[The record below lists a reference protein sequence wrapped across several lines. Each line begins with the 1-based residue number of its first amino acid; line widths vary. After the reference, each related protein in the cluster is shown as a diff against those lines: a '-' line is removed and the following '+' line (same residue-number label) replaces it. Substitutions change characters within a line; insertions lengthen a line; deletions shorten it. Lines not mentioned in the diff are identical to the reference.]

1 MPGKVIHCAKTRC
14 ITFRSP
20 RCCAK
25 TICPKWGV
33 YLKKIKANK
42 NQSFIMGAA
51 ILTLCLLIVKIIGM
65 LYKVSLS
72 RLYGPVGAALLS
84 NAYELYIPLFTL
96 ATAGFPIAVS
106 RMVSESMSK
115 GRYKDVRRIKKVAI
129 PFFVAAGV
137 IALLLMVLFS
147 FFYVRIIKSPDS
159 LVSMIVL
166 APAIFFGCLVSAYR
180 GYYEGMRNMVPTA
193 VSEVVEALIKLLVG
207 YSLAY
212 FVMNFGGK
220 LFGITD
226 ERTLLKYS
234 VAAAIFGITLGS
246 FCSFLYIYLR
256 YRITGDAITPEMY
269 KAATKPRSGRETF
282 RILLK
287 TAIPIG
293 LGALIMSVAGTVDS
307 MLIQRRLIHMMDNI
321 PQRLLEQYPGLIPQ
335 EKVKEGLVHSY
346 LWGCYSYAMTIMNLV
361 VTVTQAFGTTALPNV
376 TEAYTKGNKEY
387 LKRSMETVMRVTFVF
402 TIPAGLGLTALAD
415 PIMHL
420 VYGHT
425 DGVDISVDVLKLMGI
440 AVIVFA
446 AATPMCSML
455 QAVGRVD
462 MPLKLYAAGMLIKV
476 VSNYIFCGIPEINV
490 QGGSIGTLLC
500 YTFVIIVSIYVL
512 IKETGIIPDFR
523 VAVLKPLAASAIAV
537 FASWLSYKLLWSI
550 LPQRTS
556 GLLVAMI
563 AALTVA
569 VVFYGIFLL
578 LLRAIAK
585 EDIAMLPKGDK
596 LVKVLERYHLIK

>member
-1 MPGKVIHCAKTRC
+1 M
-14 ITFRSP
+14 
-20 RCCAK
+20 
-25 TICPKWGV
+25 
-33 YLKKIKANK
+33 KKIKANK

-106 RMVSESMSK
+106 RMVSENMSK
-115 GRYKDVRRIKKVAI
+115 GRYKDVRRIKDVAI
-129 PFFVAAGV
+129 PFFIIAGV
-137 IALLLMVLFS
+137 IALLLMILFS

-159 LVSMIVL
+159 FISMIVL

-180 GYYEGMRNMVPTA
+180 GYYEGMRNMVPTS
-193 VSEVVEALIKLLVG
+193 VSEVVEAFVKLTVG

-212 FVMNFGGK
+212 VVMNHGGQW
-220 LFGITD
+220 FGITD
-226 ERTLLKYS
+226 ERVLLKYS

-246 FCSFLYIYLR
+246 FCSFLYIFLR
-256 YRITGDAITPEMY
+256 YKITGDAITQEMY
-269 KAATKPRSGRETF
+269 DAAPKPRKKRETF
-282 RILLK
+282 HILLR

-307 MLIQRRLIHMMDNI
+307 MLIQRRLIHMMERI
-321 PQRLLEQYPGLIPQ
+321 PDALLSQYPGMIPG
-335 EKVKEGLVHSY
+335 EKVAEGLVHSY
-346 LWGCYSYAMTIMNLV
+346 LWGCYSYALTIMNLV

-376 TEAYTKGNKEY
+376 TEAYTKGNRDN
-387 LKRSMETVMRVTFVF
+387 LKRSIETVMRVTFVF
-402 TIPAGLGLTALAD
+402 TIPAGLGLTVLAD
-415 PIMHL
+415 PIMHV

-425 DGVDISVDVLKLMGI
+425 DGVDISVKVLQLMGI

-462 MPLKLYAAGMLIKV
+462 MPLKLYAIGMLIKV
-476 VSNYIFCGIPEINV
+476 VSNYIFCGIPQINV

-512 IKETGIIPDFR
+512 IKETNIVPDFR
-523 VAVLKPLAASAIAV
+523 VAVLKPLAASVVCVAA
-537 FASWLSYKLLWSI
+537 AWLSFTLLEKVV
-550 LPQRTS
+550 PQRTV
-556 GLLVAMI
+556 GLIIATLGAVAV
-563 AALTVA
+563 AAL
-569 VVFYGIFLL
+569 FYFVFLL
-578 LLRAIAK
+578 LFRAITK
-585 EDIAMLPKGDK
+585 EDILMLPKGGK
-596 LVKVLERYHLIK
+596 IANILEKYHFIA

>member
-1 MPGKVIHCAKTRC
+1 
-14 ITFRSP
+14 
-20 RCCAK
+20 
-25 TICPKWGV
+25 
-33 YLKKIKANK
+33 
-42 NQSFIMGAA
+42 MGAA
-51 ILTLCLLIVKIIGM
+51 ILTLCLLIVKVIGM

-115 GRYKDVRRIKKVAI
+115 GRYKDVRRIKDVAI
-129 PFFVAAGV
+129 PFFVTAGV
-137 IALLLMVLFS
+137 IAFLLMILFS
-147 FFYVRIIKSPDS
+147 FFYIRIIKSPDS
-159 LVSMIVL
+159 FISMLVL

-180 GYYEGMRNMVPTA
+180 GYYEGMRNMVPTS
-193 VSEVVEALIKLLVG
+193 VSEVVEAFVKLLVG
-207 YSLAY
+207 YSFAY
-212 FVMNFGGK
+212 VMMNYGEKWFG
-220 LFGITD
+220 LTN
-226 ERTLLKYS
+226 ERDLLKYS

-256 YRITGDAITPEMY
+256 YRIEGDAITPEMY
-269 KAATKPRSGRETF
+269 AAAPKPRKKNETF

-307 MLIQRRLIHMMDNI
+307 MLIQRRLISMMERI
-321 PQRLLEQYPGLIPQ
+321 PQELLSQYPGMIPP
-335 EKVKEGLVHSY
+335 EKVNEGVVHSY
-346 LWGCYSYAMTIMNLV
+346 LWGCYSYALTIMNLV

-376 TEAYTKGNKEY
+376 TEAYTKGNKDY

-420 VYGHT
+420 VYGST
-425 DGVDISVDVLKLMGI
+425 DGVDISVEVLKLMGI

-462 MPLKLYAAGMLIKV
+462 MPLKLYAVGMLIKV

-512 IKETGIIPDFR
+512 IKETGIVPNFR
-523 VAVLKPLAASAIAV
+523 VSVLKPLAASVICIAAAWITYTMLAKIVPQRATGLLIATTAAV
-537 FASWLSYKLLWSI
+537 F
-550 LPQRTS
+550 
-556 GLLVAMI
+556 VAC
-563 AALTVA
+563 
-569 VVFYGIFLL
+569 VVYMIFLL
-578 LLRAIAK
+578 ILRAITK
-585 EDIAMLPKGDK
+585 EDIVMLPKGAK
-596 LVKVLERYHLIK
+596 IAGILERYHLIK

>member
-1 MPGKVIHCAKTRC
+1 M
-14 ITFRSP
+14 
-20 RCCAK
+20 
-25 TICPKWGV
+25 
-33 YLKKIKANK
+33 KKIKANK

-72 RLYGPVGAALLS
+72 RLYGPVGAALLN

-115 GRYKDVRRIKKVAI
+115 GRYKDVRRIKDVAI
-129 PFFVAAGV
+129 PFFVTAGV
-137 IALLLMVLFS
+137 IAFLLMILFS

-159 LVSMIVL
+159 FVSMLVL

-180 GYYEGMRNMVPTA
+180 GYYEGMRNMVPTS
-193 VSEVVEALIKLLVG
+193 VSEVVEALVKLLVG
-207 YSLAY
+207 YSFAY
-212 FVMNFGGK
+212 VVMNHGTQ

-226 ERTLLKYS
+226 SRDLLKYS

-256 YRITGDAITPEMY
+256 YKITGDAITEEMY
-269 KAATKPRSGRETF
+269 NAAPKPRRKSETF
-282 RILLK
+282 HILLK

-307 MLIQRRLIHMMDNI
+307 MLIQRRLISMMSRI
-321 PQRLLEQYPGLIPQ
+321 PDSLLSQYPGMIPP
-335 EKVKEGLVHSY
+335 ETVNDGLVHSY
-346 LWGCYSYAMTIMNLV
+346 LWGCYSYALTIMNLV

-376 TEAYTKGNKEY
+376 TEAYTKGNKNY
-387 LKRSMETVMRVTFVF
+387 LKRSMETVMRVTFIF

-420 VYGHT
+420 VYGRT
-425 DGVDISVDVLKLMGI
+425 DGVDISVEVLKLMGI

-462 MPLKLYAAGMLIKV
+462 MPLKLYAIGMLIKV
-476 VSNYIFCGIPEINV
+476 VSNYIFCGIPQINV

-512 IKETGIIPDFR
+512 IKETEIVPDFR
-523 VAVLKPLAASAIAV
+523 VALLRPFVASVICIAAA
-537 FASWLSYKLLWSI
+537 WLSYQLI
-550 LPQRTS
+550 A
-556 GLLVAMI
+556 GLLPATTTGLLI
-563 AALTVA
+563 STLA
-569 VVFYGIFLL
+569 VVLIACVVYAVFLL
-578 LLRAIAK
+578 ILRAITK
-585 EDIAMLPKGDK
+585 EDVLMLPKGAK
-596 LVKVLERYHLIK
+596 IAAILEKYKLIK

>member
-1 MPGKVIHCAKTRC
+1 MCVLPFLKRDFIFLRKEMWLLRKAEP
-14 ITFRSP
+14 S
-20 RCCAK
+20 
-25 TICPKWGV
+25 
-33 YLKKIKANK
+33 LKKSKANK

-115 GRYKDVRRIKKVAI
+115 GRYKDVRRIKDVAI
-129 PFFVAAGV
+129 PFFIIAGV
-137 IALLLMVLFS
+137 IAFLLMILFS
-147 FFYVRIIKSPDS
+147 FFYIRIIHSPDS
-159 LVSMIVL
+159 FVSMIVL

-180 GYYEGMRNMVPTA
+180 GYYEGMRNMVPTS
-193 VSEVVEALIKLLVG
+193 VSEVVEAFVKLTVG
-207 YSLAY
+207 YSFAY
-212 FVMNFGGK
+212 IVMNYGGK
-220 LFGITD
+220 LFGISD

-234 VAAAIFGITLGS
+234 VAAAIFGITFGS
-246 FCSFLYIYLR
+246 FCSFLYIYIR
-256 YRITGDAITPEMY
+256 YKVNGDAITLEMY
-269 KAATKPRSGRETF
+269 AAAPKPKRKNETF

-293 LGALIMSVAGTVDS
+293 LGALIMSVAGTIDS
-307 MLIQRRLIHMMDNI
+307 MLIQRRLITMMDRI
-321 PQRLLEQYPGLIPQ
+321 PQKLLNQYPQMIPSEQ
-335 EKVKEGLVHSY
+335 VDNGLVHSY
-346 LWGCYSYAMTIMNLV
+346 LWGCYSYALTIMNLV

-376 TEAYTKGNKEY
+376 TEAYTKGNKDN
-387 LKRSMETVMRVTFVF
+387 LKRSIETVMRVTFVF
-402 TIPAGLGLTALAD
+402 TIPAGLGLTMLAD

-425 DGVDISVDVLKLMGI
+425 DGVDISVSVLKLMGI

-462 MPLKLYAAGMLIKV
+462 MPLKLYAVGMLIKV

-512 IKETGIIPDFR
+512 IKETGIVPNFKI
-523 VAVLKPLAASAIAV
+523 AVLRPLLASVICIISASLCYASLKSIAETSTRNLLAVMLVTVIVACVVYFV
-537 FASWLSYKLLWSI
+537 F
-550 LPQRTS
+550 
-556 GLLVAMI
+556 LLV
-563 AALTVA
+563 LK
-569 VVFYGIFLL
+569 
-578 LLRAIAK
+578 AITK
-585 EDIAMLPKGDK
+585 EDILMLPKGNK
-596 LVKVLERYHLIK
+596 MVSILEKYHLIK

>member
-1 MPGKVIHCAKTRC
+1 
-14 ITFRSP
+14 
-20 RCCAK
+20 
-25 TICPKWGV
+25 
-33 YLKKIKANK
+33 
-42 NQSFIMGAA
+42 MGAA
-51 ILTLCLLIVKIIGM
+51 ILTMCLLLVKIIGM

-129 PFFVAAGV
+129 PFFVVAGV
-137 IALLLMVLFS
+137 IACLLMILFS
-147 FFYVRIIKSPDS
+147 FFYIRIIKSPDS
-159 LVSMIVL
+159 FVSMIVL

-180 GYYEGMRNMVPTA
+180 GYYEGMRNMVPTS
-193 VSEVVEALIKLLVG
+193 VSEVVEALVKLLVG
-207 YSLAY
+207 YSFAY
-212 FVMNFGGK
+212 IMMNYGGK

-226 ERTLLKYS
+226 ERTLLKFS
-234 VAAAIFGITLGS
+234 VASAIFGITLGS
-246 FCSFLYIYLR
+246 FCSFLYIWLR
-256 YRITGDAITPEMY
+256 YKIEGDAITPEMY
-269 KAATKPRSGRETF
+269 KSAPKPRSKNETF

-307 MLIQRRLIHMMDNI
+307 MLIQRRLIGMMEKV
-321 PQRLLEQYPGLIPQ
+321 PEKLLMQYPGLIPD
-335 EKVKEGLVHSY
+335 EKVSDGLVHSY
-346 LWGCYSYAMTIMNLV
+346 LWGCYSYALTIMNLV

-376 TEAYTKGNKEY
+376 TEAYTKGNKEN
-387 LKRSMETVMRVTFVF
+387 LKRSIETVMRVTFVF

-420 VYGHT
+420 IYGHT
-425 DGVDISVDVLKLMGI
+425 DGVDISVEVLKLMGI

-462 MPLKLYAAGMLIKV
+462 MPLKLYAVGMLIKV
-476 VSNYIFCGIPEINV
+476 VSNYIFCGIPKINV
-490 QGGSIGTLLC
+490 QGGSLGTLLC

-512 IKETGIIPDFR
+512 IKETGIFPDLR
-523 VAVLKPLAASAIAV
+523 VAVLKPLAASVICIL
-537 FASWLSYKLLWSI
+537 ASWLSYKLVSPLM
-550 LPQRTS
+550 PERTV
-556 GLLVAMI
+556 GLLISMIVAI
-563 AALTVA
+563 AVA
-569 VVFYGIFLL
+569 CIIYFVFLL
-578 LLRAIAK
+578 LFRAITRD
-585 EDIAMLPKGDK
+585 DILMLPKGEKIADLLGKYK
-596 LVKVLERYHLIK
+596 LIR

>member
-1 MPGKVIHCAKTRC
+1 MQEKSDDLK
-14 ITFRSP
+14 RS
-20 RCCAK
+20 
-25 TICPKWGV
+25 
-33 YLKKIKANK
+33 KANK

-51 ILTLCLLIVKIIGM
+51 ILAFCLLIVKVIGM

-115 GRYKDVRRIKKVAI
+115 GRYKDVRRIKDVAI
-129 PFFVAAGV
+129 PFFIIAGI
-137 IALLLMVLFS
+137 IAFLLMILFS

-159 LVSMIVL
+159 FVSMLVL

-180 GYYEGMRNMVPTA
+180 GYYEGMRNMVPTS
-193 VSEVVEALIKLLVG
+193 VSEVVEAFVKLAVG
-207 YSLAY
+207 YSFAY
-212 FVMNFGGK
+212 VVMNYGEAW
-220 LFGITD
+220 FGIHD
-226 ERTLLKYS
+226 ERALLKYS

-246 FCSFLYIYLR
+246 FCSFMYIYLR
-256 YRITGDAITPEMY
+256 YRIEGDAITPEMY
-269 KAATKPRSGRETF
+269 ASAPKARKKSETF
-282 RILLK
+282 RILLR

-293 LGALIMSVAGTVDS
+293 LGALIMSVAGTIDS
-307 MLIQRRLIHMMDNI
+307 MLIQRRLISMMD
-321 PQRLLEQYPGLIPQ
+321 RIPQ
-335 EKVKEGLVHSY
+335 ELLAQYPNMIPREMVSEGVVHSY
-346 LWGCYSYAMTIMNLV
+346 LWGCYSYALTIMNLV

-376 TEAYTKGNKEY
+376 TEAYTKGNRDY
-387 LKRSMETVMRVTFVF
+387 LKRSIETVMRVTFVF

-420 VYGHT
+420 VYGST
-425 DGVDISVDVLKLMGI
+425 DGVDISVEVLKLMGI

-462 MPLKLYAAGMLIKV
+462 MPLKLYAVGMVIKV
-476 VSNYIFCGIPEINV
+476 VSNYIFCGIPAINV

-512 IKETGIIPDFR
+512 IKETGIVPDFK
-523 VAVLKPLAASAIAV
+523 VAVLKPLGASVVCIA
-537 FASWLSYKLLWSI
+537 ASWLTYRALANVVPEGTKGLIVSTLSAVIAACVVYAVF
-550 LPQRTS
+550 
-556 GLLVAMI
+556 LLV
-563 AALTVA
+563 
-569 VVFYGIFLL
+569 FK
-578 LLRAIAK
+578 AIAK
-585 EDIAMLPKGDK
+585 EDILMLPKGAK
-596 LVKVLERYHLIK
+596 IAGVLEKYHLI

>member
-1 MPGKVIHCAKTRC
+1 M
-14 ITFRSP
+14 
-20 RCCAK
+20 
-25 TICPKWGV
+25 
-33 YLKKIKANK
+33 KKIKANN

-115 GRYKDVRRIKKVAI
+115 GRYKDVRRIKEVAI
-129 PFFVAAGV
+129 PFFVIAGV
-137 IALLLMVLFS
+137 VAFLLMILFS

-159 LVSMIVL
+159 FISMIVL

-180 GYYEGMRNMVPTA
+180 GYYEGMRNMVPTSI
-193 VSEVVEALIKLLVG
+193 SEVVEALVKLLVG
-207 YSLAY
+207 YSFAY
-212 FVMNFGGK
+212 VVMNYGGK

-226 ERTLLKYS
+226 ERLLLKYS

-256 YRITGDAITPEMY
+256 YRIQGDAITQEMY
-269 KAATKPRSGRETF
+269 DSAPKPRKRRETF
-282 RILLK
+282 RILLR

-307 MLIQRRLIHMMDNI
+307 MLIQRRLIHMMERI
-321 PQRLLEQYPGLIPQ
+321 PDALLSQYPGLIPP
-335 EKVKEGLVHSY
+335 EKVQEGLVHSY
-346 LWGCYSYAMTIMNLV
+346 LWGCYSYALTIMNLV

-376 TEAYTKGNKEY
+376 TEAYTKGNRDY

-425 DGVDISVDVLKLMGI
+425 DGVDISVEVLKLMGI

-462 MPLKLYAAGMLIKV
+462 MPLKLYAVGMLIKV
-476 VSNYIFCGIPEINV
+476 VSNYIFCGIPQINV

-512 IKETGIIPDFR
+512 IKETGIVPDFR
-523 VAVLKPLAASAIAV
+523 VAVLKPLAASAICIA
-537 FASWLSYKLLWSI
+537 ASWLSYRLLANVV
-550 LPQRTS
+550 PPRTL
-556 GLLVAMI
+556 GLLIATFCAVFVAC
-563 AALTVA
+563 
-569 VVFYGIFLL
+569 VVYAIFLIL
-578 LLRAIAK
+578 FRAISK
-585 EDIAMLPKGDK
+585 EDVMMLPKGARIAS
-596 LVKVLERYHLIK
+596 LLEKYHLIK

>member
-1 MPGKVIHCAKTRC
+1 MKAK
-14 ITFRSP
+14 
-20 RCCAK
+20 
-25 TICPKWGV
+25 
-33 YLKKIKANK
+33 KANK

-51 ILTLCLLIVKIIGM
+51 ILTLCLLIVKVIGM

-115 GRYKDVRRIKKVAI
+115 GRYKDVRRIKDVAI
-129 PFFVAAGV
+129 PFFVTAGV
-137 IALLLMVLFS
+137 IAFLLMILFS
-147 FFYVRIIKSPDS
+147 FFYIRIIKSPDS
-159 LVSMIVL
+159 FISMLVL

-180 GYYEGMRNMVPTA
+180 GYYEGMRNMVPTS
-193 VSEVVEALIKLLVG
+193 VSEVVEAFVKLLVG
-207 YSLAY
+207 YSFAY
-212 FVMNFGGK
+212 VMMNYGEKWFG
-220 LFGITD
+220 LTN
-226 ERTLLKYS
+226 ERDLLKYS

-256 YRITGDAITPEMY
+256 YRIEGDAITPEMY
-269 KAATKPRSGRETF
+269 AAAPKPRKKNETF

-307 MLIQRRLIHMMDNI
+307 MLIQRRLISMMERI
-321 PQRLLEQYPGLIPQ
+321 PQELLSQYPGMIPP
-335 EKVKEGLVHSY
+335 EKVNEGVVHSY
-346 LWGCYSYAMTIMNLV
+346 LWGCYSYALTIMNLV

-376 TEAYTKGNKEY
+376 TEAYTKGNKDY

-420 VYGHT
+420 VYGST
-425 DGVDISVDVLKLMGI
+425 DGVDISVEVLKLMGI

-462 MPLKLYAAGMLIKV
+462 MPLKLYAVGMLIKV

-512 IKETGIIPDFR
+512 IKETGIVPNFR
-523 VAVLKPLAASAIAV
+523 VSVLKPLAASVICIAAAWITYTMLAKIV
-537 FASWLSYKLLWSI
+537 
-550 LPQRTS
+550 PQRTT
-556 GLLVAMI
+556 GLLIATTAAVFVAC
-563 AALTVA
+563 
-569 VVFYGIFLL
+569 VVYMIFLL
-578 LLRAIAK
+578 ILRAITK
-585 EDIAMLPKGDK
+585 EDIVMLPKGAK
-596 LVKVLERYHLIK
+596 IAGILERYHLIK

>member
-1 MPGKVIHCAKTRC
+1 M
-14 ITFRSP
+14 
-20 RCCAK
+20 
-25 TICPKWGV
+25 
-33 YLKKIKANK
+33 KKIKANK

-72 RLYGPVGAALLS
+72 RLYGPVGAALLN

-115 GRYKDVRRIKKVAI
+115 GRYKDVRRIKNVAI
-129 PFFVAAGV
+129 PFFVTAGV
-137 IALLLMVLFS
+137 IAFLLMILFS

-159 LVSMIVL
+159 FVSMLVL

-180 GYYEGMRNMVPTA
+180 GYYEGMRNMVPTS
-193 VSEVVEALIKLLVG
+193 VSEVVEALVKLTVG
-207 YSLAY
+207 YSFAY
-212 FVMNFGGK
+212 IVMNYGEK
-220 LFGITD
+220 LFGITNSHD
-226 ERTLLKYS
+226 LLKYS

-246 FCSFLYIYLR
+246 FCSFMYIYLR
-256 YRITGDAITPEMY
+256 FKIAGDAITEEMY
-269 KAATKPRSGRETF
+269 NAAPKPRRKRDTF
-282 RILLK
+282 HILLK

-307 MLIQRRLIHMMDNI
+307 MLIQRRLIMMMSKMPD
-321 PQRLLEQYPGLIPQ
+321 QLLSQYPGMIPNDT
-335 EKVKEGLVHSY
+335 VDEGVVHSY
-346 LWGCYSYAMTIMNLV
+346 LWGCYSYALTIMNLV

-376 TEAYTKGNKEY
+376 TEAYTKGNKQY
-387 LKRSMETVMRVTFVF
+387 LKRSIETVMRVTFVF

-420 VYGHT
+420 VYGRT
-425 DGVDISVDVLKLMGI
+425 DGVDISVEVLRLMGI

-462 MPLKLYAAGMLIKV
+462 MPLKLYAIGMLIKV
-476 VSNYIFCGIPEINV
+476 VSNYIFCGIPQINV

-512 IKETGIIPDFR
+512 IKETEIIPNFK
-523 VAVLKPLAASAIAV
+523 VALLRPMAASAICII
-537 FASWLSYKLLWSI
+537 ASMLTYKFVSEFVSE
-550 LPQRTS
+550 TTM
-556 GLLVAMI
+556 GLLVATLAALI
-563 AALTVA
+563 AACIVYA
-569 VVFYGIFLL
+569 VFLL
-578 LLRAIAK
+578 VFRAITK
-585 EDIAMLPKGDK
+585 DDILMLPKGNK
-596 LVKVLERYHLIK
+596 IAAVLEKYKLI

>member
-1 MPGKVIHCAKTRC
+1 M
-14 ITFRSP
+14 
-20 RCCAK
+20 
-25 TICPKWGV
+25 
-33 YLKKIKANK
+33 KKIKANK

-51 ILTLCLLIVKIIGM
+51 ILTFCLLIVKVIGM

-96 ATAGFPIAVS
+96 ASAGFPIAVS

-115 GRYKDVRRIKKVAI
+115 GRYKDVRRIKQVAI
-129 PFFVAAGV
+129 PFFVLAGV
-137 IALLLMVLFS
+137 IAFLLMILFS

-159 LVSMIVL
+159 FVSMIVL

-180 GYYEGMRNMVPTA
+180 GYYEGMRNMVPTS
-193 VSEVVEALIKLLVG
+193 VSEVIEALVKLLVG

-212 FVMNFGGK
+212 VVMNYGTK

-256 YRITGDAITPEMY
+256 FRIEGDAITQEMY
-269 KAATKPRSGRETF
+269 DAAPKPRKKRDTF
-282 RILLK
+282 GILMK

-307 MLIQRRLIHMMDNI
+307 MLIQRRLISMMERI
-321 PQRLLEQYPGLIPQ
+321 PDELLSQYPGMIPR
-335 EKVKEGLVHSY
+335 EKVSEGLVHSY
-346 LWGCYSYAMTIMNLV
+346 LWGCYSYALTIMNLV

-376 TEAYTKGNKEY
+376 TEAYTKGNKEN
-387 LKRSMETVMRVTFVF
+387 LKRSIETVMRVTFIF

-425 DGVDISVDVLKLMGI
+425 DGVDISVEVLKLMGI

-462 MPLKLYAAGMLIKV
+462 MPLKLYAIGMLIKV
-476 VSNYIFCGIPEINV
+476 VSNYIFCGIPAINV

-512 IKETGIIPDFR
+512 IKETDIIPDFR
-523 VAVLKPLAASAIAV
+523 VAVLRPLAAAV
-537 FASWLSYKLLWSI
+537 ICIIASWLCFRFI
-550 LPQRTS
+550 AGIVQEGTT
-556 GLLVAMI
+556 GLLAATA
-563 AALTVA
+563 AALVA
-569 VVFYGIFLL
+569 ACIVYAVFLL
-578 LLRAIAK
+578 LFRAITRD
-585 EDIAMLPKGDK
+585 DILMLPKGHK
-596 LVKVLERYHLIK
+596 MVGLLEKYHLIK

>member
-1 MPGKVIHCAKTRC
+1 
-14 ITFRSP
+14 
-20 RCCAK
+20 
-25 TICPKWGV
+25 
-33 YLKKIKANK
+33 
-42 NQSFIMGAA
+42 MGAA

-115 GRYKDVRRIKKVAI
+115 GRYKDVRRIKDVAI
-129 PFFVAAGV
+129 PFFVIAGV
-137 IALLLMVLFS
+137 IAFLLMILFS
-147 FFYVRIIKSPDS
+147 FFYIRIIKSPDS
-159 LVSMIVL
+159 FISMLVL

-180 GYYEGMRNMVPTA
+180 GYYEGMRNMVPTS
-193 VSEVVEALIKLLVG
+193 VSEVVEALVKLLVG
-207 YSLAY
+207 YSFAY
-212 FVMNFGGK
+212 VVMNYGGK

-226 ERTLLKYS
+226 ERTILKFS

-269 KAATKPRSGRETF
+269 AAAPAPRKKRETF
-282 RILLK
+282 GILLK

-307 MLIQRRLIHMMDNI
+307 MLIQRRLISMMERI
-321 PQRLLEQYPGLIPQ
+321 PQELLSQYPGMIPD
-335 EKVKEGLVHSY
+335 EKVTEGLVHSY
-346 LWGCYSYAMTIMNLV
+346 LWGCYSYALTIMNLV

-376 TEAYTKGNKEY
+376 TEAYTKGSKEN

-402 TIPAGLGLTALAD
+402 TIPAGLGLTALAS
-415 PIMHL
+415 PIMHV
-420 VYGHT
+420 VYGST
-425 DGVDISVDVLKLMGI
+425 DGVDISVAVLKLMGI
-440 AVIVFA
+440 AVIVMA

-462 MPLKLYAAGMLIKV
+462 MPLKLYAVGMLIKV
-476 VSNYIFCGIPEINV
+476 VSNYIFCGIPAINV

-512 IKETGIIPDFR
+512 IKETGIVPDLR
-523 VAVLKPLAASAIAV
+523 VAVLKPLAAAAV
-537 FASWLSYKLLWSI
+537 CIFASWLTYTALSRVV
-550 LPQRTS
+550 PARTA
-556 GLLVAMI
+556 GLLIALLAAVFVAC
-563 AALTVA
+563 VVYA
-569 VVFYGIFLL
+569 VFLL
-578 LLRAIAK
+578 ILRAITK
-585 EDIAMLPKGDK
+585 EDVMMLPKGQR
-596 LVKVLERYHLIK
+596 VASVLERYHLIK